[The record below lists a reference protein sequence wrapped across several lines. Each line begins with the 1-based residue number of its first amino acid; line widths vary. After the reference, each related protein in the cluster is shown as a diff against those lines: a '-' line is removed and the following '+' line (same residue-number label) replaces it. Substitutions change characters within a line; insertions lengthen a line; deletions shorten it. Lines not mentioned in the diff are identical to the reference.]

1 MTRHTNTKSKK
12 SRIAAVV
19 AALALAGVLSGCVIA
34 PAPGFYGYYGPH
46 YHGGYWR

>member
-1 MTRHTNTKSKK
+1 MTRDTNIKSKK

-34 PAPGFYGYYGPH
+34 PAPGYYYGPH
-46 YHGGYWR
+46 YGYHGYWR